1 MISPNRLVAAS
12 LMLVFG
18 QTNAGPCRPSSNSIV
33 LSSNVG
39 IYESSTLTKAQSATS
54 GASLS
59 DASTISH
66 IYTETTSDATAMSL
80 STSITI
86 SLESTTTTFSTAT
99 ESRDTIV
106 DTTSGATK
114 ETQSTSEAPSTEA
127 ATPTTEQTTT
137 TVLGSTTET
146 TTEAATTLAQE
157 ITTTTEQTTT
167 TVLGSTTETTTE
179 AATTLAQEITTTT
192 AESTTEPLA
201 SSIETTT
208 ITTAALAAPTFNLIA
223 QGGLSDGVVLHSSG
237 QYFQIRTSQYTTP
250 YPATFPE
257 AALSYD
263 QETQHLLINGVPL
276 CVYYDTQ
283 GIIGG
288 LYACQG
294 VPTGQYG
301 YLTCDPPSNGGLACN
316 VPGLQYDQPSSSL
329 IDLGQTWSQ
338 FYYLEQMTGLGTLL
352 IGRAGLTKNEIK
364 YNRFDPINIL
374 VREV

>member
-192 AESTTEPLA
+192 AESTTEP
-201 SSIETTT
+201 
-208 ITTAALAAPTFNLIA
+208 PYFNLIA

-374 VREV
+374 VGKKYLISANFTYCN

>member
-1 MISPNRLVAAS
+1 MIAPNRLVAAS

-39 IYESSTLTKAQSATS
+39 IHESSTLTKAQSATS

-99 ESRDTIV
+99 ESQDTIV

-137 TVLGSTTET
+137 TVLGR
-146 TTEAATTLAQE
+146 
-157 ITTTTEQTTT
+157 
-167 TVLGSTTETTTE
+167 TTETTTE

-223 QGGLSDGVVLHSSG
+223 QGGLSDGVVLHSNG

-263 QETQHLLINGVPL
+263 QATQHLLINGVPL

>member
-1 MISPNRLVAAS
+1 MIAPNRLVAAS

-39 IYESSTLTKAQSATS
+39 IHESSTLTKAQSATS

-86 SLESTTTTFSTAT
+86 SLEPTTTTFSTAT
-99 ESRDTIV
+99 ESQDTIV

-127 ATPTTEQTTT
+127 ATPTTE
-137 TVLGSTTET
+137 
-146 TTEAATTLAQE
+146 AATP
-157 ITTTTEQTTT
+157 TTEQTTT
-167 TVLGSTTETTTE
+167 T
-179 AATTLAQEITTTT
+179 EITTTT

-263 QETQHLLINGVPL
+263 QETQHLLINGVPF

-374 VREV
+374 EIYY